1 MSSFQG
7 GKLLFDLGK
16 LAVWFYQEAK
26 ARGNIP
32 KGKSATF
39 LCSPPVDGKGV
50 KAAG

>member
-7 GKLLFDLGK
+7 GKLFDLGK
-16 LAVWFYQEAK
+16 LAIWFCQEAK
-26 ARGNIP
+26 ARGNIA

-39 LCSPPVDGKGV
+39 LCSPPADGKGV